1 MLGVKKI
8 LPVILALISTA
19 VSAGP
24 FVDTN
29 WKVVGY
35 VGEAWFANPSKIIGK
50 HQYFFKGEAA
60 GVFYSCDFGGQSK
73 TYTKYTPEEFLANK
87 EFVLFNEDG
96 IKLGDGEIYAHRI
109 SCNGNEEAA
118 RKVIYPFVTQDN
130 SKKAYYLFEGAI
142 YILEY

>member
-1 MLGVKKI
+1 MNKI
-8 LPVILALISTA
+8 LPVILALISTT
-19 VSAGP
+19 VSEAQ

-29 WKVVGY
+29 WKVIGY

-60 GVFYSCDFGGQSK
+60 GVFYACDFGGQSM

-96 IKLGDGEIYAHRI
+96 IELGDGQLYVHRI
-109 SCNGNEEAA
+109 SCNGPEEAA
-118 RKVIYPFVTQDN
+118 RRVLYPFVTQDDSN
-130 SKKAYYLFEGAI
+130 KAYYLFEGAI

>member
-1 MLGVKKI
+1 VNKI
-8 LPVILALISTA
+8 LPVILALISTT
-19 VSAGP
+19 VSEAQ

-50 HQYFFKGEAA
+50 HQYFFKGEAY
-60 GVFYSCDFGGQSK
+60 GVFYVCDFGGQSK

-87 EFVLFNEDG
+87 EFVLFNKDDIE
-96 IKLGDGEIYAHRI
+96 LGDGQLYVHRI
-109 SCNGNEEAA
+109 SCNGPEEVA
-118 RKVIYPFVTQDN
+118 RRVLYPFVTQDDSN
-130 SKKAYYLFEGAI
+130 KAYYLFEGAI